1 MRLKFDA
8 LKSAPFHAH
17 HYDQVDVN
25 VHRISSSSLTA
36 VLKKLR
42 SESKLNNPF
51 YVALNL
57 GLCFRVGYLVIGSQ
71 ARGTRQFKAGY
82 KCANIEPLVNQG
94 GIAKALVYL
103 GLKEAP
109 RWFYTLNNQR
119 AISGISFM
127 ATGCDIISRRQF

>member
-17 HYDQVDVN
+17 HYNQADVN
-25 VHRISSSSLTA
+25 VQRISSSILTA

-57 GLCFRVGYLVIGSQ
+57 GLCFRVGYLVRVLRLEELGSS
-71 ARGTRQFKAGY
+71 R
-82 KCANIEPLVNQG
+82 LVTNVQ
-94 GIAKALVYL
+94 
-103 GLKEAP
+103 
-109 RWFYTLNNQR
+109 T
-119 AISGISFM
+119 
-127 ATGCDIISRRQF
+127 